1 MKNPGL
7 RDFSKFQSKL
17 FGRRRGAQHWLRPF
31 SAICPFFRLHD
42 LSGRSMRGAITVH
55 LPPGLSEASMKSAI
69 MIGLPP
75 GLLRR
80 KGASLVCPPPGL
92 SGEKSKR
99 RAIMIPRSPFLLQE
113 RSEYSHCCLASSF
126 PTDGWGVSAVSHV
139 HALSGL
145 ACCLL
150 CFR

>member
-1 MKNPGL
+1 
-7 RDFSKFQSKL
+7 
-17 FGRRRGAQHWLRPF
+17 
-31 SAICPFFRLHD
+31 
-42 LSGRSMRGAITVH
+42 MRGAITVH

-75 GLLRR
+75 GLSRR
-80 KGASLVCPPPGL
+80 KGASLVCPPFGL
-92 SGEKSKR
+92 SVEEGKGDVV
-99 RAIMIPRSPFLLQE
+99 MTPRSLYLLQE
-113 RSEYSHCCLASSF
+113 RREYSHCCLVSSF
-126 PTDGWGVSAVSHV
+126 PTDGQGVSAVSHV

>member
-1 MKNPGL
+1 
-7 RDFSKFQSKL
+7 
-17 FGRRRGAQHWLRPF
+17 
-31 SAICPFFRLHD
+31 
-42 LSGRSMRGAITVH
+42 MRGAITVH

-75 GLLRR
+75 GLSRR
-80 KGASLVCPPPGL
+80 KGASLVCPPSGL
-92 SGEKSKR
+92 SSKER
-99 RAIMIPRSPFLLQE
+99 KGDVVMTPRSLFLLQE
-113 RSEYSHCCLASSF
+113 RSRYPHCCLTSSS
-126 PTDGWGVSAVSHV
+126 PIDGWGVSAISHV